1 MGCSASPDTG
11 QRGGVPHQTGA
22 LFGATC
28 GVAGRHDH
36 RPLFPMTDRL
46 PKRRATAPSHP
57 CLHGLALAFT
67 TLFCLPPLA
76 IAQAAEPIVV
86 IGAREPLPAAK
97 VAADVVVISAERI
110 AASTADSVEDLLR
123 REAGVQLSRNGGP
136 GANASVLIRGA
147 GAGNVLLL
155 IDGVRVGS
163 ATLGQA
169 EFEALSLASIERIEV
184 LRGPAS
190 SLYGADGSGGVVQVF
205 TRRGDGPARAS
216 ARLAAGGYGAREGS
230 VHADAKFG
238 DVDVAAGV
246 SHERLEGVST
256 LRPGDRFG
264 NYNPD
269 HDGAR
274 RTSAQARVGWQP
286 AKGHRLGVTALQ
298 SRLHAQYDAS
308 EYLPD
313 FTQDASPDFRN
324 RLDNHSASL
333 DWRADWSADWSTLL
347 RASTQESDSSTG
359 ARTLDHYRTQ
369 RRQLDAQATW
379 RPLASHQLTLAYE
392 ALREEVKSS
401 GYNGERDNDALV
413 LAYAGSFN
421 GLSVQADFRHDDN
434 SVFGEVDTG
443 RLGAT
448 YALGGGWRLRALA
461 GQSFRA
467 PSFNDLYYPYY
478 GVPTIRPERSKSIE
492 FGIDGRFANGDFS
505 ATAYRNRARDL
516 IAYEPDRR
524 FCPPDPGF
532 DYGCAANIGRARLQG
547 VSLNGGLQSGP
558 WRGRAVLDFLD
569 AKDADTGKRLMRRAA
584 HQATLSIDYDA
595 GAWLVGASALRLGAR
610 PDLGKELAAYTTIDL
625 RARWRFS
632 PQWQLEA
639 KLLNATD
646 RDIEPARDYQ
656 ALGRQAWIGVRWDFP
671 GR

>member
-1 MGCSASPDTG
+1 
-11 QRGGVPHQTGA
+11 
-22 LFGATC
+22 
-28 GVAGRHDH
+28 
-36 RPLFPMTDRL
+36 MTDRSL
-46 PKRRATAPSHP
+46 KRRANAPSRP
-57 CLHGLALAFT
+57 RLHGLALACT
-67 TLFCLPPLA
+67 TLICLPPLA
-76 IAQAAEPIVV
+76 AAQSAEPIVV

-136 GANASVLIRGA
+136 GANASVFIRGA
-147 GAGNVLLL
+147 GSGNVLLL

-169 EFEALSLASIERIEV
+169 EFESLSLASIERIEV

-190 SLYGADGSGGVVQVF
+190 SLYGSDGSGGVVQVF
-205 TRRGDGPARAS
+205 TRRGDGPPHAS
-216 ARLAAGGYGAREGS
+216 ARIAAGGYGAREGS
-230 VHADAKFG
+230 LHAGAKFG

-246 SHERLEGVST
+246 SHERVEGVSS

-269 HDGAR
+269 TDGSR
-274 RTSAQARVGWQP
+274 RTSANARVGWQP
-286 AKGHRLGVTALQ
+286 AKGHRIGLTALE
-298 SRLHAQYDAS
+298 SRLNAQYDAS
-308 EYLPD
+308 EYGAD
-313 FTQDASPDFRN
+313 FSQDPSPDFRN
-324 RLDNHSASL
+324 RLDNRTAAL
-333 DWRADWSADWSTLL
+333 DWKADWSADWSTLL
-347 RASTQESDSSTG
+347 RASTQESDSHAGGGTI
-359 ARTLDHYRTQ
+359 DHYRTQ
-369 RRQLDAQATW
+369 RKQLDAQLTW
-379 RPLASHQLTLAYE
+379 RPLAGQQLTLAYE
-392 ALREEVKSS
+392 ALREEVKATSY
-401 GYNGERDNDALV
+401 GGERDNDALV

-421 GLSVQADFRHDDN
+421 GLSLQADFRHDDN
-434 SVFGEVDTG
+434 EVFGDVDTG
-443 RLGAT
+443 RLGAA
-448 YALGGGWRLRALA
+448 YALGGGWRLRGLA

-467 PSFNDLYYPYY
+467 PSFNDLYFPNY

-505 ATAYRNRARDL
+505 ATVYRNRARDL
-516 IAYEPDRR
+516 IAFEPDRR
-524 FCPPDPGF
+524 FCPTDPGF
-532 DYGCAANIGRARLQG
+532 NFGCAANIGHARMQG
-547 VSLNGGLQSGP
+547 LSLNGGLQAGP
-558 WRGRAVLDFLD
+558 WRGRAVVDFLE
-569 AKDADTGKRLMRRAA
+569 AKDTDTGQRLARRAA
-584 HQATLSIDYDA
+584 HQATLSVDYD
-595 GAWLVGASALRLGAR
+595 GGPWLVGVSALNVGAR
-610 PDLGKELAAYTTIDL
+610 PDGGKMLAAYTSIDL

>member
-1 MGCSASPDTG
+1 
-11 QRGGVPHQTGA
+11 
-22 LFGATC
+22 
-28 GVAGRHDH
+28 
-36 RPLFPMTDRL
+36 MTDRSL
-46 PKRRATAPSHP
+46 KHRASAPSRAR
-57 CLHGLALAFT
+57 LHGLALACT
-67 TLFCLPPLA
+67 PLLGLPLLA
-76 IAQAAEPIVV
+76 TAQAAEPIVV
-86 IGAREPLPAAK
+86 IGAREPLPAAR
-97 VAADVVVISAERI
+97 VAADVVVIDAQRI

-136 GANASVLIRGA
+136 GANATVLIRGA
-147 GAGNVLLL
+147 GSSNVLLL
-155 IDGVRVGS
+155 VDGVRVGS
-163 ATLGQA
+163 ATLGHA
-169 EFEALSLASIERIEV
+169 EFESLSLASIERIEV

-205 TRRGDGPARAS
+205 TRRGDGPPHAS
-216 ARLAAGGYGAREGS
+216 ARIAAGGYGAREGS
-230 VHADAKFG
+230 LHAGGKFG

-246 SHERLEGVST
+246 SHERLEGVSS
-256 LRPGDRFG
+256 LRPGDRYG

-269 HDGAR
+269 RDGSR

-286 AKGHRLGVTALQ
+286 AQGHHLGVSVLQ
-298 SRLHAQYDAS
+298 SRLNNQYDAS

-324 RLDNHSASL
+324 RLDNHSAAF

-369 RRQLDAQATW
+369 RHQLDAQATW
-379 RPLASHQLTLAYE
+379 RPLPGQQLTLAYE
-392 ALREEVKSS
+392 AQREEVKTT
-401 GYNGERDNDALV
+401 GYDGERDNDALV

-434 SVFGEVDTG
+434 SAFGKVDTG
-443 RLGAT
+443 RLGAA
-448 YALGGGWRLRALA
+448 YALGGGWRVRALA

-467 PSFNDLYYPYY
+467 PSFNDLYYPGY

-492 FGIDGRFANGDFS
+492 FGIDGRFASGDFS
-505 ATAYRNRARDL
+505 ATAFRNRARDL
-516 IAYEPDRR
+516 IAYEPDRSH
-524 FCPPDPGF
+524 CPAGNAF
-532 DYGCAANIGRARLQG
+532 DFGCAANIGRARMQG
-547 VSLNGGLQSGP
+547 LSLNGGLQAGA
-558 WRGRAVLDFLD
+558 WRARAVIDLLD
-569 AKDADTGKRLMRRAA
+569 AKDADTGQRLTRRAA
-584 HQATLSIDYDA
+584 HQATLSVDYDT
-595 GAWLVGASALRLGAR
+595 GAWLVGMSALRLGAR
-610 PDLGKELAAYTTIDL
+610 PDLGKELAACTTIDL
-625 RARWRFS
+625 RARWRFA

-656 ALGRQAWIGVRWDFP
+656 ALGRQGWIGVRWDFP